1 MRIDISEILRFFEV
15 EDCIKLLRF
24 LRIYPQK
31 TSKFEVRMRS
41 IVLRFFEDSSK
52 SLEKYS
58 LRGIYKLHR
67 QILEPFLT
75 SHLSLI
81 DKRSKK
87 KEDIYLKDI
96 NI

>member
-1 MRIDISEILRFFEV
+1 MRIDISEILRSLKV
-15 EDCIKLLRF
+15 EDYIKLLRF

-31 TSKFEVRMRS
+31 TSKFEARMRS

-52 SLEKYS
+52 FLKKYS
-58 LRGIYKLHR
+58 LRGIQKLHR

-75 SHLSLI
+75 SHISLI
-81 DKRSKK
+81 GKRSKK
-87 KEDIYLKDI
+87 KEVIYLKDI

>member
-1 MRIDISEILRFFEV
+1 MHKTFEDLPLKNLKVLGEDEVYSFEIFRG
-15 EDCIKLLRF
+15 LLE
-24 LRIYPQK
+24 IPQK
-31 TSKFEVRMRS
+31 IQPKGAF
-41 IVLRFFEDSSK
+41 IK
-52 SLEKYS
+52 
-58 LRGIYKLHR
+58 HR